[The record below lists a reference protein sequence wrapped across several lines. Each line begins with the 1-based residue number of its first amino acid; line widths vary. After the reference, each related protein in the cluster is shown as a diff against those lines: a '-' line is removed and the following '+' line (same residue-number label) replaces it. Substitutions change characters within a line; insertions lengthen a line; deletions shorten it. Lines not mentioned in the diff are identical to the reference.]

1 MEPGRLT
8 RSVGVFVAA
17 AFVVLLAGCATAPP
31 QSGADTTTAAGPA
44 AATSSASTTT
54 TVARAPQQAPI
65 DSGPR
70 NAPRVAITFD
80 SNMTDAMLAE
90 LDSGKVK
97 SFSNDAVYD
106 EIDALGLPTTIF
118 LAGKWIERYPDQ
130 TRRLAADPLVELGSH
145 SYAHR
150 AYKMPCY
157 KLGGLDPSEMAADV
171 ERSEELLRRFTDDPT
186 PYFRFPGLCWD
197 AAAMAAIAP
206 TGVVVIGGDVASGDA
221 FGTSVDAIV
230 KQTLSRTQNGSI
242 VVMHITGGNT
252 APLTAE
258 ALPRVVAG
266 LRAKGFELVKLSDL
280 LGSHG

>member
-1 MEPGRLT
+1 MQRMPLT
-8 RSVGVFVAA
+8 LAIGIAA
-17 AFVVLLAGCATAPP
+17 AALAVSASCATRAPEALQETPSSAPTTEATSTSTPPAARVP
-31 QSGADTTTAAGPA
+31 QSEPIDAGPRDVPK
-44 AATSSASTTT
+44 
-54 TVARAPQQAPI
+54 VAL
-65 DSGPR
+65 
-70 NAPRVAITFD
+70 TFD
-80 SNMTDAMLAE
+80 SNMTDAMLSE

-106 EIDALGLPTTIF
+106 EIDSLGLPTTIF

-130 TRRLAADPLVELGSH
+130 TRRLAGDPLVELGSH

-150 AYKMPCY
+150 AFKMPCY

-171 ERSEELLRRFTDDPT
+171 ERSEELLRRFTDSPT

-197 AAAMAAIAP
+197 GAAMAAIAP

-230 KQTLSRTQNGSI
+230 KQTLSRTRNGSI
-242 VVMHITGGNT
+242 IVMHITGGNT

-258 ALPRVVAG
+258 ALPRVVDG
-266 LRAKGFELVKLSDL
+266 LRAKGFELVKLSEL
-280 LGSHG
+280 LGPHA

>member
-1 MEPGRLT
+1 MEPGRLI
-8 RSVGVFVAA
+8 RSVGVFA
-17 AFVVLLAGCATAPP
+17 AFGLAALLAACAAAPP
-31 QSGADTTTAAGPA
+31 QTGSDTTAAAGPA
-44 AATSSASTTT
+44 AATSSAST

-70 NAPRVAITFD
+70 DVPKVAVTFD

-90 LDSGKVK
+90 LDSGQVK

-157 KLGGLDPSEMAADV
+157 KLGGLAASEMAADV

-197 AAAMAAIAP
+197 ADAMAAIAP

-230 KQTLSRTQNGSI
+230 RQTLSRTRNGSI

-280 LGSHG
+280 LGPGG